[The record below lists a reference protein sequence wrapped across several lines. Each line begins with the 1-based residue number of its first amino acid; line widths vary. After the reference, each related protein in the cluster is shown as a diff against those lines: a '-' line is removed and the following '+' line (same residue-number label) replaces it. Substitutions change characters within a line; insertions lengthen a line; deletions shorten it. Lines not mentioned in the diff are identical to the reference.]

1 MTLELSP
8 TSPTDDARA
17 LRRRLRALRRAVS
30 PEDRAHAARRIAV
43 FADALRL
50 LRPGRRIA
58 LYLPLAEE
66 IDTAPLMKRAR
77 ARHCQVFL
85 PRITDTRRNRMS
97 FVSADGPWRRGR
109 WGILE
114 PVGTTRRA
122 ARELDVIFTPLVG
135 FDSAGNR
142 MGMGKGFYD
151 RALAFRRRHPH
162 RRHPLLVGLAFECQ
176 RVESL
181 PVRPHDVPLDLL
193 ITERAPH
200 RFLGTAP
207 A

>member
-1 MTLELSP
+1 MTLTTSSP
-8 TSPTDDARA
+8 PEDARA

-30 PEDRAHAARRIAV
+30 PEDRARAARRIAV
-43 FADALRL
+43 FADAMRL

-66 IDTAPLMKRAR
+66 IDTAPLLKRAR
-77 ARHCQVFL
+77 ARHCHVFV
-85 PRITDTRRNRMS
+85 PRITDTRRNLMS
-97 FVSADGPWRRGR
+97 FVGADGPWRRGR

-114 PVGTTRRA
+114 PVGTARRA

-135 FDSAGNR
+135 FDAQGNR

-162 RRHPLLVGLAFECQ
+162 RRRPLLVGLAFECQ

-181 PVRPHDVPLDLL
+181 PVRAHDVPLDVL
-193 ITERAPH
+193 ITEHGPH
-200 RFLGTAP
+200 RFLGTSP